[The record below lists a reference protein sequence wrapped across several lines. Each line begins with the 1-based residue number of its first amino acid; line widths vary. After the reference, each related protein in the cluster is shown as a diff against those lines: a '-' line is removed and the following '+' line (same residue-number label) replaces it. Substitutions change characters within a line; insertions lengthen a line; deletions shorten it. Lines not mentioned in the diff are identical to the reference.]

1 MTDNSPFMK
10 SIKKSVKRNPGSAV
24 VMCLCVIGAVVTA
37 MLPPLI
43 LERGVNLIA
52 TGRNIPFT
60 LAAAYFGMIVLADI
74 LESAQGASIVLFG
87 QKLTHGLRSDLCRK
101 LNRLGAGYFTSHESG
116 RITSIFV
123 NDADTID
130 ALYSNG
136 IVSMIADLFKIISIL
151 VIIFAK
157 SPGLGILL
165 LCVTPFL
172 FWMTRI
178 FQKNTLSAQ
187 LDNRIAVAKVNNHIP
202 ETLHNI
208 RMIHVFQKE
217 KYMEEKYDEYISES
231 YHAVNR
237 SNFYDSIYSPI
248 ILLTQAVMI
257 AVMMIG
263 AAQGS
268 SMQQLFGVNVGS
280 AVAVISYV
288 GKIFAP
294 LESIGMEIQ
303 SIQSAMA
310 GVKNIN
316 AFLKEEELS
325 KSDKYIL
332 PDKYHQDIVFQNVTF
347 GYKPEMPVL
356 SEYSFTI
363 SEGENVTFVG
373 RTGAG
378 KSTIFRLLT
387 GLYTPQSG
395 QIKVAGI
402 DPTVLAP
409 ADRRKLFGMVEQKFH
424 IVPGNVRDQITLY
437 DSEISDQMVE
447 DALSSVQ
454 MLDVVRNLKDG
465 LDTTMHS
472 DLFSQGQL
480 QLLAIARAMVTSPS
494 ILLLDE
500 ITANLD
506 SNTETQVLEAIKK
519 AAESR
524 TVLSISHRYSNV
536 LKNER
541 IIQVDA
547 F

>member
-52 TGRNIPFT
+52 TGRNIPFA

-165 LCVTPFL
+165 LFVTPFL

-208 RMIHVFQKE
+208 RMIHVFRKE
-217 KYMEEKYDEYISES
+217 RYMEEKYDEYISES

-257 AVMMIG
+257 AGMMIG

-268 SMQQLFGVNVGS
+268 SMQQFFGMNVGS

-288 GKIFAP
+288 RKIFAP

-325 KSDKYIL
+325 ESDKCIL

-347 GYKPEMPVL
+347 GYKPEMPVF

-409 ADRRKLFGMVEQKFH
+409 ADRRKLFGIVEQKFH

-454 MLDVVRNLKDG
+454 MLDVIGNLKDG

-524 TVLSISHRYSNV
+524 TVLSISHRYSNI

-541 IIQVDA
+541 IIQMDA
-547 F
+547 S

>member
-178 FQKNTLSAQ
+178 FQKNTLCAQ

-208 RMIHVFQKE
+208 RMIHVFRKE
-217 KYMEEKYDEYISES
+217 RYMEEKYDEYISES

-257 AVMMIG
+257 AGMMIG

-268 SMQQLFGVNVGS
+268 SMQQFFGMNVGS

-325 KSDKYIL
+325 KSDKCIL
-332 PDKYHQDIVFQNVTF
+332 SDKYYQDIVFQNVTF
-347 GYKPEMPVL
+347 GYKPERSVF

-402 DPTVLAP
+402 DPAVLAP
-409 ADRRKLFGMVEQKFH
+409 ADRRKLFGIVEQKFH
-424 IVPGNVRDQITLY
+424 IVSGNVRDQITLY
-437 DSEISDQMVE
+437 DSKISDQMVE

-454 MLDVVRNLKDG
+454 MLDVIGNLKDG

-506 SNTETQVLEAIKK
+506 SNTEKQVLEAIKK
-519 AAESR
+519 AAERR
-524 TVLSISHRYSNV
+524 TVLSISHRYSNI

-541 IIQVDA
+541 IIQMDA
-547 F
+547 S

>member
-24 VMCLCVIGAVVTA
+24 VMCFCVIGAVATA

-178 FQKNTLSAQ
+178 FQKNTLCAQ

-217 KYMEEKYDEYISES
+217 RYMEEKYDEYISES

-316 AFLKEEELS
+316 AFLKEEEPS
-325 KSDKYIL
+325 KSDKCIL

-347 GYKPEMPVL
+347 GYKPEMPVF

-402 DPTVLAP
+402 DPAVLAP
-409 ADRRKLFGMVEQKFH
+409 ADRRKLFGIVEQKFN

-437 DSEISDQMVE
+437 DSKISDQMVE

-454 MLDVVRNLKDG
+454 MLDVIGNLKDG

-519 AAESR
+519 AAERR
-524 TVLSISHRYSNV
+524 TVLSISHRYSNI

-547 F
+547 S

>member
-52 TGRNIPFT
+52 TGRNIPFA

-178 FQKNTLSAQ
+178 FQKNTLCAQ

-208 RMIHVFQKE
+208 RMIHVFRKE
-217 KYMEEKYDEYISES
+217 RYMEEKYDAYISES

-263 AAQGS
+263 AAQGR
-268 SMQQLFGVNVGS
+268 SMQQFFGMNVGS

-325 KSDKYIL
+325 ESDKCIL
-332 PDKYHQDIVFQNVTF
+332 PDKYYQDIVFQNVTF

-409 ADRRKLFGMVEQKFH
+409 ADRRKLFGIVEQKFH

-519 AAESR
+519 AAERR
-524 TVLSISHRYSNV
+524 TVLSISHRYLNI

-541 IIQVDA
+541 IIQMDA
-547 F
+547 S

>member
-52 TGRNIPFT
+52 TGRDIPFA

-74 LESAQGASIVLFG
+74 LESAQEASIVLFG

-136 IVSMIADLFKIISIL
+136 IVSMIADLFKMISIL

-165 LCVTPFL
+165 LCVTPLL

-208 RMIHVFQKE
+208 CMIHVFRKE
-217 KYMEEKYDEYISES
+217 RYMEEKYDEYISES

-268 SMQQLFGVNVGS
+268 SMQQFFGMNVGS

-325 KSDKYIL
+325 ESDKCIL

-347 GYKPEMPVL
+347 GYKPEMPVF

-409 ADRRKLFGMVEQKFH
+409 ADRRKLFGIVEQKFH

-454 MLDVVRNLKDG
+454 MLDVIGNLKDG

-524 TVLSISHRYSNV
+524 TVLSISHRYSNI

-541 IIQVDA
+541 IIQMDA
-547 F
+547 S

>member
-60 LAAAYFGMIVLADI
+60 LAAAYFGIIVLADI

-136 IVSMIADLFKIISIL
+136 IVSMMADLFKISSIL

-178 FQKNTLSAQ
+178 FQKNTLCAQ

-217 KYMEEKYDEYISES
+217 RYMEEKYEEYISES

-268 SMQQLFGVNVGS
+268 SMQQSFGMNVGS

-347 GYKPEMPVL
+347 GYKPEMPVF

-454 MLDVVRNLKDG
+454 MLDVIGNLKDG

-506 SNTETQVLEAIKK
+506 SNTETQVLEAIRK
-519 AAESR
+519 AAERR
-524 TVLSISHRYSNV
+524 TVLSISHRYSNI

-541 IIQVDA
+541 IIQMDA
-547 F
+547 S

>member
-178 FQKNTLSAQ
+178 FQKNTLCAQ

-208 RMIHVFQKE
+208 RMIHVLRKE
-217 KYMEEKYDEYISES
+217 RYMEEKYDEYISES

-303 SIQSAMA
+303 SIQTAMA

-316 AFLKEEELS
+316 AFLREEEMPCC
-325 KSDKYIL
+325 DKFAV

-347 GYKPEMPVL
+347 GYKPEMPVF

-402 DPTVLAP
+402 DPAVLAP
-409 ADRRKLFGMVEQKFH
+409 ADRRKLFGIVEQKFN

-437 DSEISDQMVE
+437 DSKISDQMVE

-454 MLDVVRNLKDG
+454 MLDVIGNLKDG

-519 AAESR
+519 AAERR
-524 TVLSISHRYSNV
+524 TVLSISHRYSNI

-547 F
+547 S

>member
-136 IVSMIADLFKIISIL
+136 IVSMMADLFKISSIL

-178 FQKNTLSAQ
+178 FQKNTLCAQ

-217 KYMEEKYDEYISES
+217 RYMEEKYEEYISES

-268 SMQQLFGVNVGS
+268 SMQQSFGMNVGS

-303 SIQSAMA
+303 SIQM
-310 GVKNIN
+310 
-316 AFLKEEELS
+316 
-325 KSDKYIL
+325 
-332 PDKYHQDIVFQNVTF
+332 
-347 GYKPEMPVL
+347 
-356 SEYSFTI
+356 
-363 SEGENVTFVG
+363 
-373 RTGAG
+373 
-378 KSTIFRLLT
+378 
-387 GLYTPQSG
+387 
-395 QIKVAGI
+395 
-402 DPTVLAP
+402 
-409 ADRRKLFGMVEQKFH
+409 
-424 IVPGNVRDQITLY
+424 
-437 DSEISDQMVE
+437 
-447 DALSSVQ
+447 
-454 MLDVVRNLKDG
+454 
-465 LDTTMHS
+465 
-472 DLFSQGQL
+472 
-480 QLLAIARAMVTSPS
+480 
-494 ILLLDE
+494 
-500 ITANLD
+500 
-506 SNTETQVLEAIKK
+506 KK
-519 AAESR
+519 
-524 TVLSISHRYSNV
+524 
-536 LKNER
+536 K
-541 IIQVDA
+541 
-547 F
+547 

>member
-136 IVSMIADLFKIISIL
+136 IVSMIADLFKISSIL

-178 FQKNTLSAQ
+178 FQKNTLCAQ

-217 KYMEEKYDEYISES
+217 RYMDEKYDEYISES

-268 SMQQLFGVNVGS
+268 SMQQFFGMNVGS

-347 GYKPEMPVL
+347 GYKPEMPVF

-378 KSTIFRLLT
+378 KSTIFRLLI

-524 TVLSISHRYSNV
+524 TVLSISHRNSNV

-547 F
+547 S

>member
-52 TGRNIPFT
+52 TGRDIPFA
-60 LAAAYFGMIVLADI
+60 LAAAYFGMIVLVDI

-116 RITSIFV
+116 RITSVFV

-178 FQKNTLSAQ
+178 FQKNTLCAQ

-208 RMIHVFQKE
+208 RMIHVFRKE
-217 KYMEEKYDEYISES
+217 RYMEEKYDEYISES

-263 AAQGS
+263 AAQGR
-268 SMQQLFGVNVGS
+268 SMQQFFGMNVGS

-288 GKIFAP
+288 GKIFSP

-325 KSDKYIL
+325 ESDKCIL
-332 PDKYHQDIVFQNVTF
+332 PDKYYQDIVFQNVTF
-347 GYKPEMPVL
+347 GYKPEMPVF

-409 ADRRKLFGMVEQKFH
+409 ADRRKLFGIVEQKFH

-519 AAESR
+519 AAERR
-524 TVLSISHRYSNV
+524 TVLSISHRYLNI

-541 IIQVDA
+541 IIQMDA
-547 F
+547 S

>member
-136 IVSMIADLFKIISIL
+136 IVSMMADLFKISSIL

-178 FQKNTLSAQ
+178 FQKNTLCAQ

-217 KYMEEKYDEYISES
+217 RYMEEKYEEYISES

-268 SMQQLFGVNVGS
+268 SMQQSFGMNVGS

-547 F
+547 S

>member
-136 IVSMIADLFKIISIL
+136 IVSMIADLFKISSIL

-178 FQKNTLSAQ
+178 FQKNTLCAQ

-217 KYMEEKYDEYISES
+217 RYMEEKYDEYISES

-268 SMQQLFGVNVGS
+268 SMQQSFGMNVGS

-316 AFLKEEELS
+316 AFLKEEEPS
-325 KSDKYIL
+325 ENDKCIL

-347 GYKPEMPVL
+347 GYKPEMPVF

-378 KSTIFRLLT
+378 KSTIFRLLI

-524 TVLSISHRYSNV
+524 TVLSISHRNSNV

-547 F
+547 S

>member
-136 IVSMIADLFKIISIL
+136 IVSMMADLFKISSIL

-178 FQKNTLSAQ
+178 FQKNTLCAQ

-217 KYMEEKYDEYISES
+217 RYMEEKYEEYISES

-268 SMQQLFGVNVGS
+268 SMQQSFGMNVGS

-454 MLDVVRNLKDG
+454 MLDVIGNLKDG

-506 SNTETQVLEAIKK
+506 SNTETQVLEAIRK
-519 AAESR
+519 AAERR
-524 TVLSISHRYSNV
+524 TVLSISHRYSNI

-541 IIQVDA
+541 IIQMDA
-547 F
+547 S

>member
-136 IVSMIADLFKIISIL
+136 IVSMMADLFKISSIL

-178 FQKNTLSAQ
+178 FQKNTLCAQ

-217 KYMEEKYDEYISES
+217 RYMEEKYEEYISES

-268 SMQQLFGVNVGS
+268 SMQQFFGMNVGS

-316 AFLKEEELS
+316 AFLKEEEPS
-325 KSDKYIL
+325 ESDKCIL

-347 GYKPEMPVL
+347 GYKPEMPVF

-547 F
+547 S

>member
-52 TGRNIPFT
+52 TGRDIPFA

-165 LCVTPFL
+165 LFVTPFL

-208 RMIHVFQKE
+208 RMIHVFRKE
-217 KYMEEKYDEYISES
+217 RYMEEKYDEYISES

-268 SMQQLFGVNVGS
+268 SMQQFFGMNVGS

-316 AFLKEEELS
+316 EFLKEEELS
-325 KSDKYIL
+325 ESDKCIL

-347 GYKPEMPVL
+347 GYKPEMPVF

-409 ADRRKLFGMVEQKFH
+409 ADRRKLFGIVEQKFH

-454 MLDVVRNLKDG
+454 MLDVIGNLKDG

-524 TVLSISHRYSNV
+524 TVLSISHRYSNI

-541 IIQVDA
+541 IIQMDA
-547 F
+547 S

>member
-136 IVSMIADLFKIISIL
+136 IVSMMADLFKISSIL

-178 FQKNTLSAQ
+178 FQKNTLCAQ

-217 KYMEEKYDEYISES
+217 RYMDEKYDEYISES

-268 SMQQLFGVNVGS
+268 SMQQSFGMNVGS

-454 MLDVVRNLKDG
+454 MLDVIGNLKDG

-506 SNTETQVLEAIKK
+506 SNTETQVLEAIRK
-519 AAESR
+519 AAERR
-524 TVLSISHRYSNV
+524 TVLSISHRYSNI

-541 IIQVDA
+541 IIQMDA
-547 F
+547 S

>member
-52 TGRNIPFT
+52 TGRNIPFA

-136 IVSMIADLFKIISIL
+136 IVSMIADLFKIISIV

-178 FQKNTLSAQ
+178 FQKNTLCAQ

-208 RMIHVFQKE
+208 RMIHVFRKE
-217 KYMEEKYDEYISES
+217 RYMEEKYDAYISES

-263 AAQGS
+263 AAQGR
-268 SMQQLFGVNVGS
+268 SMQQFFGMNVGS

-325 KSDKYIL
+325 ESDKCIL
-332 PDKYHQDIVFQNVTF
+332 PDKYYQDIVFQNVTF
-347 GYKPEMPVL
+347 GYKPEMPVF

-409 ADRRKLFGMVEQKFH
+409 ADRRKLFGIVEQKFH

-519 AAESR
+519 AAERR
-524 TVLSISHRYSNV
+524 TVLSISHRYLNI

-541 IIQVDA
+541 IIQMDA
-547 F
+547 S

>member
-24 VMCLCVIGAVVTA
+24 VMCLCVIGAVATA

-52 TGRNIPFT
+52 TGRNIPFA

-178 FQKNTLSAQ
+178 FQKNTLCAQ

-208 RMIHVFQKE
+208 RMIHVFRKE
-217 KYMEEKYDEYISES
+217 RYMEEKYDEYISES

-268 SMQQLFGVNVGS
+268 SMQQFFGMNVGS

-347 GYKPEMPVL
+347 GYKPEMPVF

-409 ADRRKLFGMVEQKFH
+409 ADRRKLFGIVEQKFH

-454 MLDVVRNLKDG
+454 MLDVIGNLKDG

-524 TVLSISHRYSNV
+524 TVLSISHRYSNI

-541 IIQVDA
+541 IIQMDA
-547 F
+547 S

>member
-178 FQKNTLSAQ
+178 FQKNTLCAQ

-208 RMIHVFQKE
+208 RMIHVFRKE
-217 KYMEEKYDEYISES
+217 RYMEEKYDEYISES

-257 AVMMIG
+257 AGMMIG

-268 SMQQLFGVNVGS
+268 SMQQFFGMNVGS

-325 KSDKYIL
+325 KSDKCIL
-332 PDKYHQDIVFQNVTF
+332 SDKYYQDIVFQNVTF
-347 GYKPEMPVL
+347 GYKPERSVF

-402 DPTVLAP
+402 DPAVLAP
-409 ADRRKLFGMVEQKFH
+409 ADRRKLFGIVEQKFH
-424 IVPGNVRDQITLY
+424 IVSGNVRDQITLY
-437 DSEISDQMVE
+437 DSKISDQMVE

-506 SNTETQVLEAIKK
+506 SNTEKQVLEAIKK
-519 AAESR
+519 AAERR
-524 TVLSISHRYSNV
+524 TVLSISHRYSNI

-541 IIQVDA
+541 IIQMDA
-547 F
+547 S

>member
-178 FQKNTLSAQ
+178 FQKNTLCAQ

-208 RMIHVFQKE
+208 RMIHVFRKE
-217 KYMEEKYDEYISES
+217 RYMEEKYDEYISES

-268 SMQQLFGVNVGS
+268 SMQQFFGMNVGS

-303 SIQSAMA
+303 SVQSAMA

-409 ADRRKLFGMVEQKFH
+409 ADRRKLFGIVEQKFN

-437 DSEISDQMVE
+437 DSKISDQMVE

-454 MLDVVRNLKDG
+454 MLDVIGNLKDG

-519 AAESR
+519 AAERR

-547 F
+547 S

>member
-1 MTDNSPFMK
+1 
-10 SIKKSVKRNPGSAV
+10 
-24 VMCLCVIGAVVTA
+24 
-37 MLPPLI
+37 
-43 LERGVNLIA
+43 
-52 TGRNIPFT
+52 
-60 LAAAYFGMIVLADI
+60 
-74 LESAQGASIVLFG
+74 
-87 QKLTHGLRSDLCRK
+87 
-101 LNRLGAGYFTSHESG
+101 
-116 RITSIFV
+116 
-123 NDADTID
+123 
-130 ALYSNG
+130 
-136 IVSMIADLFKIISIL
+136 MIADLFKIISIL
-151 VIIFAK
+151 VIIF
-157 SPGLGILL
+157 
-165 LCVTPFL
+165 
-172 FWMTRI
+172 
-178 FQKNTLSAQ
+178 
-187 LDNRIAVAKVNNHIP
+187 AKVNNHIP

-217 KYMEEKYDEYISES
+217 RYMDEKYDEYISES

-268 SMQQLFGVNVGS
+268 SMQQFFGMNVGS

-347 GYKPEMPVL
+347 GYKPEMPVF

-402 DPTVLAP
+402 DPAVLAP
-409 ADRRKLFGMVEQKFH
+409 ADRRKLFGIVEQKFH
-424 IVPGNVRDQITLY
+424 IVPGN
-437 DSEISDQMVE
+437 
-447 DALSSVQ
+447 
-454 MLDVVRNLKDG
+454 
-465 LDTTMHS
+465 
-472 DLFSQGQL
+472 
-480 QLLAIARAMVTSPS
+480 
-494 ILLLDE
+494 
-500 ITANLD
+500 
-506 SNTETQVLEAIKK
+506 
-519 AAESR
+519 
-524 TVLSISHRYSNV
+524 
-536 LKNER
+536 ER
-541 IIQVDA
+541 IIQMDA
-547 F
+547 S

>member
-60 LAAAYFGMIVLADI
+60 LAAAYFGIIVLADI

-136 IVSMIADLFKIISIL
+136 IVSMMADLFKISSIL

-178 FQKNTLSAQ
+178 FQKNTLCAQ

-217 KYMEEKYDEYISES
+217 RYMEEKYEEYISES

-268 SMQQLFGVNVGS
+268 SMQQSFGMNVGS

-454 MLDVVRNLKDG
+454 MLDVIGNLKDG

-506 SNTETQVLEAIKK
+506 SNTETQVLEAIRK
-519 AAESR
+519 AAERR
-524 TVLSISHRYSNV
+524 TVLSISHRYSNI

-541 IIQVDA
+541 IIQMDA
-547 F
+547 S

>member
-268 SMQQLFGVNVGS
+268 SMQQFFGMNVGS

>member
-24 VMCLCVIGAVVTA
+24 VMCLCVIGAVATA

-52 TGRNIPFT
+52 TGRNIPFA

-178 FQKNTLSAQ
+178 FQKNTLCAQ

-208 RMIHVFQKE
+208 RMIHVFRKE
-217 KYMEEKYDEYISES
+217 RYMEEKYDEYISES

-268 SMQQLFGVNVGS
+268 SMQRFFGMNVGS

-325 KSDKYIL
+325 KSDKCIL
-332 PDKYHQDIVFQNVTF
+332 PDKYYQDIVFQNITF
-347 GYKPEMPVL
+347 GYKPEMSVL

-402 DPTVLAP
+402 DPAVLAP
-409 ADRRKLFGMVEQKFH
+409 ADRRKLFGIVEQKFH

-454 MLDVVRNLKDG
+454 MLDVIGNLKDG

-524 TVLSISHRYSNV
+524 TVLSISHRYSNI

-541 IIQVDA
+541 IIQMDA
-547 F
+547 S

>member
-178 FQKNTLSAQ
+178 FQKNTLCAQ

-217 KYMEEKYDEYISES
+217 RYMEEKYDEYISES

-316 AFLKEEELS
+316 AFLKEEEPS
-325 KSDKYIL
+325 KSDKCIL

-347 GYKPEMPVL
+347 GYKPEMPVF

-402 DPTVLAP
+402 DPAVLAP
-409 ADRRKLFGMVEQKFH
+409 ADRRKLFGIVEQKFN

-437 DSEISDQMVE
+437 DSKISDQMVE

-454 MLDVVRNLKDG
+454 MLDVIGNLKDG

-519 AAESR
+519 AAERR
-524 TVLSISHRYSNV
+524 TVLSISHRYSNI

-547 F
+547 S

>member
-1 MTDNSPFMK
+1 
-10 SIKKSVKRNPGSAV
+10 
-24 VMCLCVIGAVVTA
+24 
-37 MLPPLI
+37 
-43 LERGVNLIA
+43 
-52 TGRNIPFT
+52 
-60 LAAAYFGMIVLADI
+60 
-74 LESAQGASIVLFG
+74 
-87 QKLTHGLRSDLCRK
+87 
-101 LNRLGAGYFTSHESG
+101 
-116 RITSIFV
+116 
-123 NDADTID
+123 
-130 ALYSNG
+130 
-136 IVSMIADLFKIISIL
+136 MIADLFKIISIL

-178 FQKNTLSAQ
+178 FQKNTLCAQ

-208 RMIHVFQKE
+208 RMIHVFRKE
-217 KYMEEKYDEYISES
+217 RYMEGKYDEYISES

-263 AAQGS
+263 AAQDS
-268 SMQQLFGVNVGS
+268 SMQQFFGMNVGA

-325 KSDKYIL
+325 ESDKYIL

-347 GYKPEMPVL
+347 GYKPEMPVF

-402 DPTVLAP
+402 DPAVLAP
-409 ADRRKLFGMVEQKFH
+409 ADRRKLFGMVEQKFN
-424 IVPGNVRDQITLY
+424 IVPGNVRDHTSGCFLNQKTA
-437 DSEISDQMVE
+437 SE
-447 DALSSVQ
+447 
-454 MLDVVRNLKDG
+454 N
-465 LDTTMHS
+465 
-472 DLFSQGQL
+472 
-480 QLLAIARAMVTSPS
+480 
-494 ILLLDE
+494 
-500 ITANLD
+500 
-506 SNTETQVLEAIKK
+506 
-519 AAESR
+519 
-524 TVLSISHRYSNV
+524 
-536 LKNER
+536 
-541 IIQVDA
+541 
-547 F
+547 

>member
-52 TGRNIPFT
+52 TGREIPFA

-157 SPGLGILL
+157 SPGLGTLL

-217 KYMEEKYDEYISES
+217 RYMEEKYDEYISES

-268 SMQQLFGVNVGS
+268 SMQQFFGMNVGS

-325 KSDKYIL
+325 KSDKCIL

-347 GYKPEMPVL
+347 GYKPERSVF

-547 F
+547 S

>member
-178 FQKNTLSAQ
+178 FQKNTLCAQ

-208 RMIHVFQKE
+208 RMIHVLRKE
-217 KYMEEKYDEYISES
+217 RYMEEKYDEYISES

-316 AFLKEEELS
+316 AFLKEEEPS
-325 KSDKYIL
+325 KSDKCIL

-347 GYKPEMPVL
+347 GYKPEMPVF

-402 DPTVLAP
+402 DPAVLAP
-409 ADRRKLFGMVEQKFH
+409 ADRRKLFGIVEQKFN

-437 DSEISDQMVE
+437 DSKISDQMVE

-454 MLDVVRNLKDG
+454 MLDVIGNLKDG

-519 AAESR
+519 AAERR
-524 TVLSISHRYSNV
+524 TVLSISHRYSNI

-547 F
+547 S